1 VAGLIYLTLT
11 TLSNLVFMALEQRF
25 PSASESQSMIELIKQ
40 YWQPYL
46 YGTLTHPTG
55 WPLLSG

>member
-25 PSASESQSMIELIKQ
+25 SVGVRKPEL
-40 YWQPYL
+40 
-46 YGTLTHPTG
+46 
-55 WPLLSG
+55 